1 MKKSNESVIRSESLE
16 NYLKVIYKLES
27 EHGEASTSEIAA
39 ELDISSASVTGMLK
53 RLSTMKLV
61 NYSSYKGVTLTDEG
75 RKIALEVLRHHRLI
89 ETYLRESLGFKLA
102 QLHDEACTL
111 EHYVSDQFIDKLTE
125 ILGDPQYDP
134 YGHPI
139 PTKEGELPH
148 RDETSL
154 IDLEPIIKGQI
165 SSIDSRDN
173 ELVGYLDQLGL
184 IPGATITLLEKA
196 PYYGPIKLL
205 LNDVEI
211 SIGYEVAK
219 ILKLDN
225 STLKLS

>member
-1 MKKSNESVIRSESLE
+1 MKKSNNNLIRSESLE
-16 NYLKVIYKLES
+16 NYLKVIYNLET

-53 RLSTMKLV
+53 RLATMKLV

-139 PTKEGELPH
+139 PTKEGDLPH

-154 IDLEPIIKGQI
+154 IDLEPIIKGQV

-173 ELVGYLDQLGL
+173 ELIGYLDQLGL

-196 PYYGPIKLL
+196 PYYGPIKLK
-205 LNDVEI
+205 LNDTEI

-219 ILKLDN
+219 ILKIDN

>member
-1 MKKSNESVIRSESLE
+1 MKKNDKGITGSVQD
-16 NYLKVIYKLES
+16 YLKTIYKLET
-27 EHGEASTSEIAA
+27 EHGEANTSDIAA

-53 RLSTMKLV
+53 RLATMRLV

-102 QLHDEACTL
+102 KLHDEACTL
-111 EHYVSDQFIDKLTE
+111 EHYVSEEFIDKLTE
-125 ILGDPQYDP
+125 ILGDPQFDP

-139 PTKEGELPH
+139 PTKDGKIPH
-148 RDETSL
+148 KDETAI
-154 IDLEPIIKGQI
+154 IDLEPIITGKI
-165 SSIDSRDN
+165 SSIDTRN
-173 ELVGYLDQLGL
+173 LELIGYLDQLGL
-184 IPGATITLLEKA
+184 VPGATITLVEKA
-196 PYYGPIKLL
+196 PFYGPIKLIH
-205 LNDVEI
+205 NDNELA
-211 SIGYEVAK
+211 IGYEVGK

>member
-1 MKKSNESVIRSESLE
+1 MKKNDKGITGSVQD
-16 NYLKVIYKLES
+16 YLKTIYKLET
-27 EHGEASTSEIAA
+27 EHGEANTSDIAA

-53 RLSTMKLV
+53 RLATMRLV

-102 QLHDEACTL
+102 KLHDEACTL
-111 EHYVSDQFIDKLTE
+111 EHYVSEEFIDKLTE
-125 ILGDPQYDP
+125 ILGDPQFDP

-139 PTKEGELPH
+139 PTKDGQIPH
-148 RDETSL
+148 KDETAI
-154 IDLEPIIKGQI
+154 IDLEPIITGKI
-165 SSIDSRDN
+165 SSIDTRN
-173 ELVGYLDQLGL
+173 LELIGYLDQLGL
-184 IPGATITLLEKA
+184 VPGATITLVEKA
-196 PYYGPIKLL
+196 PFYGPIKLIH
-205 LNDVEI
+205 NDNELA
-211 SIGYEVAK
+211 IGYEVGK